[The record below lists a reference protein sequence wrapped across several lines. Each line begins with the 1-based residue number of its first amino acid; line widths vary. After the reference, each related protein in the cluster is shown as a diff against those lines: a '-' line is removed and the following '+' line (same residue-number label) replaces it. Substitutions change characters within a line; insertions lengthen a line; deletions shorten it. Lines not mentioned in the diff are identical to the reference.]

1 MANTIFTEEAFDML
15 LKIRLDGGTSSFF
28 ANNKEHFIQAVTE
41 PLKSLAEQLEPTI
54 KSINGNI
61 NAKPSRV
68 VSRPYRDARYNHG
81 KSPIRDYMYIFYKH
95 ELKKNDPLRIHIRIT
110 PEGIRFG
117 MGIMQ
122 VPSFMKEEHKRILAH
137 PAKFLNIIDNIK
149 PNRPFTLYEE
159 LYKKPPLQS
168 SDERIMEW
176 LYRKNFWYIS
186 SVSITETLSGDLVE
200 IISSNIKQYGDLFN
214 FLLQ

>member
-28 ANNKEHFIQAVTE
+28 ANNKERFIQVVTQ

-54 KSINGNI
+54 KSINEGI
-61 NAKPSRV
+61 VTKPSKV

-81 KSPIRDYMYIFYKH
+81 QPPIRDYMYIFYKH
-95 ELKKNDPLRIHIRIT
+95 ELVKNDPLRIHIRIT

-117 MGIMQ
+117 MGIMS
-122 VPSFMKEEHKRILAH
+122 VPSYMKEEHKRILAH
-137 PAKFLNIIDNIK
+137 PTKFFNIIDNIK
-149 PNRPFTLYEE
+149 TTRPFTLYED
-159 LYKKPPLQS
+159 LYKKPPIKS
-168 SDERIMEW
+168 TDERTMEW

-186 SVSITETLSGDLVE
+186 NVSIKEALSSDLVE
-200 IISSNIKQYGDLFN
+200 IISSNTIQYGDLFN